1 MSGSMTTS
9 PAPRPG
15 RRPGRPAKRLDPAAS
30 LLAHLGAELRRT
42 RLQRELTLI
51 RLGELTGYSWQHLGN
66 IERGQ
71 VVPAENVII
80 ACERALSAGGRLIS
94 LLPGVIREQA
104 AQRHAREAARHHSA
118 PAPSDDID
126 WSRLAAATAR
136 PSAMTLDLVEE
147 LEAITDR
154 QRRLYHELTSAQMSV
169 PVEAHLGL
177 LTSLLG
183 NAPSTPLRHRI
194 ASAAS
199 EAAGFAAWIWHD
211 LGDPHKSALYYRT
224 ARDLLPEAGNP
235 ALASYI
241 SGYQALASDADGTTA
256 DAVQHAQKALA
267 TAPKATTRLT
277 RSWLSALAAS
287 ALAATSRRPDSLALL
302 HQAQEHFDAAQD
314 REEWM
319 YEFDRTALADYR
331 GQCHLRL
338 GQPKDAIN
346 AFSEGL
352 AALPTTCERRGA
364 QITIGL
370 AEAHLSDGR
379 LDQATDAAHRSLE
392 VFAARGSVSGLL
404 RVRRFRDLLRDGGH
418 QREADQMDQ
427 HVRAQLQE
435 PQ

>member
-1 MSGSMTTS
+1 MTTS
-9 PAPRPG
+9 PSSRPG
-15 RRPGRPAKRLDPAAS
+15 RSPGRPAKALDPSAS
-30 LLAHLGAELRRT
+30 LLANLGAELRRT
-42 RLQRELTLI
+42 RLQRGLTLI
-51 RLGELTGYSWQHLGN
+51 QLGELTGYSWQHLGN
-66 IERGQ
+66 VERGH
-71 VVPAENVII
+71 VAPTENVVL
-80 ACERALSAGGRLIS
+80 ACERALSAGGRLVS

-104 AQRHAREAARHHSA
+104 AQRHAREAIRHHSA
-118 PAPSDDID
+118 PAPEEDID
-126 WSRLAAATAR
+126 WSRLAATTRLSSMTA
-136 PSAMTLDLVEE
+136 DIVDE
-147 LEAITDR
+147 LETITDR

-177 LTSLLG
+177 LIALLDNTS
-183 NAPSTPLRHRI
+183 STVLRHRI

-211 LGDPHKSALYYRT
+211 LGDPHKSSFYYRT

-241 SGYQALASDADGTTA
+241 SGYQALASEADGLTA
-256 DAVQHAQKALA
+256 DAVHHAQKALD
-267 TAPKATTRLT
+267 TAPKSTTRLT
-277 RSWLSALAAS
+277 RSWLSALTAS
-287 ALAATSRRPDSLALL
+287 TLATTGRRHDSLALL
-302 HQAQEHFDAAQD
+302 RQAQEHFDAAQD

-338 GQPKDAIN
+338 GQAKDAIA

-352 AALPTTCERRGA
+352 AALPETCERRGA

-379 LDQATDAAHRSLE
+379 LDQATDAAQRSLE
-392 VFAARGSVSGLL
+392 VFASRGSVSGLR

-418 QREADQMDQ
+418 HREADQMDQ
-427 HVRAQLQE
+427 HVRARLQE
-435 PQ
+435 PR